1 MKRKRDNNG
10 EYIEL
15 NNDPAEIFE
24 FIDHLGESLDDA
36 LNGKDEHDWAMDM
49 VEDLRTVTEIVA
61 KAIER
66 SRQREAQFS
75 FPFMMNG
82 TKS

>member
-1 MKRKRDNNG
+1 MNRKKDSND

-36 LNGKDEHDWAMDM
+36 LSGRDEHDWAMDM
-49 VEDLRTVTEIVA
+49 IEDLRTVTEIVA

-66 SRQREAQFS
+66 SKTREAQFT
-75 FPFMMNG
+75 FPFMIKG
-82 TKS
+82 IKS